1 MQRGGVWKMAKPR
14 KTKKVVTEV
23 KRGDIL
29 QGVSFEGDEVVRG
42 VFVVVQFAN
51 GVDERIELDQQVTQI
66 IEEES

>member
-1 MQRGGVWKMAKPR
+1 MAKPR
-14 KTKKVVTEV
+14 KIKKPVTEV

-29 QGVSFEGDEVVRG
+29 QGISFEGDEVVRG

>member
-1 MQRGGVWKMAKPR
+1 MAKPR